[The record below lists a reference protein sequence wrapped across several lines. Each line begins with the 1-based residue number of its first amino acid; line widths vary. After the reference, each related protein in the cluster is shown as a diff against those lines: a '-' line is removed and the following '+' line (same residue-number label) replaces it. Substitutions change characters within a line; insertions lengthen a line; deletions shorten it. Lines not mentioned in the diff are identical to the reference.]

1 MQSNSKQF
9 SISATSLVIL
19 GLFLGALAIFSGCAG
34 TTPTINHS
42 PTIVSLTANPPSP
55 IEVNQN
61 TTITCYATDQDGDE
75 LTYTWAKTGGTI
87 TGSGSAIIWTAPTVV
102 GNYTITCTVSD
113 GELTATRSLTIEVS
127 TLEPEILE
135 GTVKGSVSNT
145 LIYGATVTAISGTE
159 IYTTATDFNGEY
171 KLHFPVGTYRVTA
184 EKETYNIATST
195 NVQIN
200 AGETKTVDFNLT
212 TGTGETPTLW
222 FDYSLS
228 VYTVPVQSETR
239 TDEELLEFYSER
251 IRVKDLPKSSPTGY
265 TIYAYLRAYVDNIN
279 NAGIKGFR
287 FYSSTDQF
295 GPYTLLASVPIQM
308 WAESAYSRFYDYDPD
323 LTPGIP
329 SKYYAFSAWT
339 DEGESSIN
347 IKGRVTPLDKFIL
360 VSPPNGA
367 TGVGT
372 TPTFTWQPV
381 ANAHEYNIEVYRK
394 DNYGWYD
401 RVWSRWDIP
410 AGTTSITY
418 GEGGYYAAEPLNPGD
433 ECLWIMDAYG
443 YNYSAK
449 SMSYPRTFRP

>member
-1 MQSNSKQF
+1 MLNDAVSGIKWSSVNVTMDGGITNLWVENNKTKVEGGWKIWVDLSFSDGSHTVKVEVKSNASNTGIKTWSFTVDSSPLTENSIRF
-9 SISATSLVIL
+9 SHYIGRV
-19 GLFLGALAIFSGCAG
+19 G
-34 TTPTINHS
+34 
-42 PTIVSLTANPPSP
+42 
-55 IEVNQN
+55 Q
-61 TTITCYATDQDGDE
+61 TITIYVDIYNNGTN
-75 LTYTWAKTGGTI
+75 GGLNYI
-87 TGSGSAIIWTAPTVV
+87 VKFYNGS
-102 GNYTITCTVSD
+102 NLFYTIDS
-113 GELTATRSLTIEVS
+113 
-127 TLEPEILE
+127 
-135 GTVKGSVSNT
+135 
-145 LIYGATVTAISGTE
+145 
-159 IYTTATDFNGEY
+159 
-171 KLHFPVGTYRVTA
+171 FPV
-184 EKETYNIATST
+184 
-195 NVQIN
+195 N

-347 IKGRVTPLDKFIL
+347 IKVRVTPLDKFIL